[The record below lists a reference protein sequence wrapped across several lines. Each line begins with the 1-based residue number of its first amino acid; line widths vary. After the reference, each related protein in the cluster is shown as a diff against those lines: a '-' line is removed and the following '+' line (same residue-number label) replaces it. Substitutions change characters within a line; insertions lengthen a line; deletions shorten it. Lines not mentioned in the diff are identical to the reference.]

1 MVLTSTWFV
10 QEGSA
15 ADARRPELEASLKD
29 AIHHHVHPKAR
40 VAILWITVPHGN
52 GYAAGKPS
60 RSTIVQVGVPD
71 GFSQPGR
78 EALMRDLND
87 RVCRIT
93 GHAPSE
99 LMIGATDQSPGRK
112 MLKTIFGQIPLNQKP
127 RFLMDHLPQ
136 VIRSLTAH

>member
-1 MVLTSTWFV
+1 MLLTSTWFV
-10 QEGSA
+10 QAGSA
-15 ADARRPELEASLKD
+15 ADARRPELEAALKD
-29 AIHHHVHPKAR
+29 AVRHLVHPKAR
-40 VAILWITVPHGN
+40 VAILWVTVPQGN

-60 RSTIVQVGVPD
+60 RSTLVQVGVPD
-71 GFSQPGR
+71 GFNQPAR

-93 GHAPSE
+93 GQTPFE
-99 LMIGATDQSPGRK
+99 LMIGATDQSEGRK
-112 MLKTIFGQIPLNQKP
+112 MVKTIFGQIPLKEKP